1 MYSLL
6 CKYFN
11 LHEYFLLLLFFVCIH
26 INITYYSVKVKSLIF
41 RPTTDITTVYFLH
54 SNDKTHFW
62 CFTFIS
68 LCGCH
73 CALSGKLT
81 SSELHTDK
89 KLPNSSPNVSAHAPL
104 TDLSKHAPPHTSF
117 PTMQPLVS
125 LSNLSC
131 VVKLTLTASVR

>member
-1 MYSLL
+1 MNI
-6 CKYFN
+6 YFCCC
-11 LHEYFLLLLFFVCIH
+11 FFVCIH
-26 INITYYSVKVKSLIF
+26 INVTYYSVKVKSLIF

-68 LCGCH
+68 LRGCH
-73 CALSGKLT
+73 RALSGKLT
-81 SSELHTDK
+81 SSELHTHK
-89 KLPNSSPNVSAHAPL
+89 KLPNSSPNVYPAHAPL

-125 LSNLSC
+125 LSNLS
-131 VVKLTLTASVR
+131 VVKLTKTASVH